1 MNPQHLRAFFWLQW
15 RLRVNQFKKGGTLNL
30 IVFAILGVGAVILSV
45 VLFAAFLLLGMFAF
59 DDADWQAR
67 GGPQGTSVPEVLM
80 YVWDGFIV
88 AFLFAWMIGLV
99 TDLQRAEALSLDR
112 FLHLPVSL
120 SGVFLLNYLSSLLSL
135 TLIVF
140 VPVMVGFAWGLVI
153 GRGPEML
160 LLFPLLAAFLLMVT
174 AVSYQFQG
182 WLASLMV
189 NKRRRRTIVVV
200 VTAAFVLLFQ
210 LPYFFNLIVS
220 RPSMN
225 PLGDAGARM
234 QAEQAESKRALEAK
248 EITVRE
254 FQERERQTL
263 QRFREDIQHQRSASL
278 ERVRAVAW
286 TLNTVLPPGWLA
298 WGVRQAA
305 EGNSHYALLALA
317 GMGLI
322 GVASLRRAYRTTL
335 RLYTGHFSSNKRMA
349 PEAVPSPFP
358 APAPEATMAARTASR
373 PAKTAGILELRLPWI
388 SEQAAAIAVAGFR
401 SLVRAPEVKM
411 LLLSPLAMILMFG
424 FLFLR
429 RGGGSDAAGEWAAF
443 ISPLLATGA
452 MTMVLVTMTQLA
464 GNQFGFD
471 RGGFRVFV
479 LCPARRR
486 DVLVGKNLALAP
498 LALALGLFGMAFV
511 QFAAP
516 MRLDHLAAV
525 VVQMISMY
533 LLFCL
538 LANCM
543 AIMAPMAI
551 ASGTLRPST
560 TRMLPVI
567 LGIAVFVLMPLV
579 IGPTL
584 LPLAVE
590 FIMEYAQIT
599 SGVPWALLL
608 SVLLCAAVT
617 LFYRW
622 LVGWQGVWLYSREQ
636 RILEIVAAKAE

>member
-30 IVFAILGVGAVILSV
+30 ILFAILGVGALILSV
-45 VLFAAFLLLGMFAF
+45 VLFVSFLLLGMFAF

-67 GGPQGTSVPEVLM
+67 GGASVPEILM
-80 YVWDGFIV
+80 YVWDGFII

-99 TDLQRAEALSLDR
+99 ADLQRAEALALDR

-140 VPVMVGFAWGLVI
+140 VPVMVGFALGLAI

-189 NKRRRRTIVVV
+189 NKRRRRTIVVA

-220 RPSMN
+220 RPSMD

-234 QAEQAESKRALEAK
+234 RAEQAESKRALQAK
-248 EITVRE
+248 EITVQE
-254 FQERERQTL
+254 FQKRERQTL
-263 QRFREDIQHQRSASL
+263 QRFREDIQQQRSASL
-278 ERVRAVAW
+278 ERVQAAAW

-298 WGVRQAA
+298 WGARQAA
-305 EGNSHYALLALA
+305 EGNGQYALLGMA

-322 GVASLRRAYRTTL
+322 GAASLRRAYRTTL
-335 RLYTGHFSSNKRMA
+335 RLYTGQFSSKKRTA
-349 PEAVPSPFP
+349 RAEVAGPSAAGPT
-358 APAPEATMAARTASR
+358 PEATVTARAGLKPGT
-373 PAKTAGILELRLPWI
+373 TAGILELRLPWI
-388 SEQAAAIAVAGFR
+388 SEHAAAIAVAGFR

-411 LLLSPLAMILMFG
+411 LLLSPLAMILLFG

-429 RGGGSDAAGEWAAF
+429 RGGDSDAAGEWAVF
-443 ISPLLATGA
+443 ISPLMAAGA
-452 MTMVLVTMTQLA
+452 MTMVLLTMTQLA

-471 RGGFRVFV
+471 RSGFRVFV

-498 LALALGLFGMAFV
+498 LALALGLFGLAFV

-516 MRLDHLAAV
+516 MRLDHLAAAV
-525 VVQMISMY
+525 LQMISMY
-533 LLFCL
+533 LLFSL

-560 TRMLPVI
+560 TRMLPMI
-567 LGIAVFVLMPLV
+567 LGIAVFFLMPLV

-590 FIMEYAQIT
+590 FMLEYAQIT

-608 SVLLCAAVT
+608 SVLLCAGVI
-617 LFYRW
+617 LLYRW
-622 LVGWQGVWLYSREQ
+622 LVGWQGVWLSSREQ